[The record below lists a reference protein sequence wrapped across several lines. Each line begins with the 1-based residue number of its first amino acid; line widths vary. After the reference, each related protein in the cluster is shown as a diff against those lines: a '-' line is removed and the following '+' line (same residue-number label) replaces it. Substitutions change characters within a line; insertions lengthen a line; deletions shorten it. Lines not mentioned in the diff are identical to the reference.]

1 MNLNHCDV
9 SEGPPCRHMENFL
22 QSTADGSANRLT
34 LWYAMAHAARCGRCG
49 RFLTRLR
56 EMRSKIAESRETMP
70 EEAQERL
77 AARLRNLN

>member
-34 LWYAMAHAARCGRCG
+34 RWYAMAHAARCGRCG
-49 RFLTRLR
+49 RFLARLR